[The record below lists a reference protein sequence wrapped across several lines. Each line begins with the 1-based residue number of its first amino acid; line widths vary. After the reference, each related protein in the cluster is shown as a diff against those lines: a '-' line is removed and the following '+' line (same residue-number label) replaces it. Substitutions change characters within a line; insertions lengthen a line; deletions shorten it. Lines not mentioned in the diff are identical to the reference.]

1 MSNTKLDTT
10 HTANPNTPAVSTTHV
25 PKKRGK
31 KGDKIANA
39 FASIT
44 TTPTDVNQVSKQ
56 YGVSIAVLRQA
67 KRFDKTGMNGVCV
80 KKDKTTGSLM
90 IWRESAKG

>member
-1 MSNTKLDTT
+1 MSNSNTIVNPNAPTTATT
-10 HTANPNTPAVSTTHV
+10 HT

-31 KGDKIANA
+31 KGDKIALA

-44 TTPTDVNQVSKQ
+44 TTPVSVDEVSKQ

-67 KRFDKTGMNGVCV
+67 KRFDKTGMDGVCV

-90 IWRESAKG
+90 IWRENT